1 MNSGHSEKGREF
13 CIRTET
19 CLVDRDCRAHTRQ
32 PAPCSQSNL
41 PLVEGS
47 LVHQV
52 GGVVGAR
59 EGVVDGLVLNDHGA
73 VVGNDVAVEVVDWG
87 LVLEQ
92 GRRQLGWP
100 QSPMMWM
107 RVLGKVI
114 EDDKSL
120 TGRPECVAPALVCR
134 CITRS

>member
-1 MNSGHSEKGREF
+1 M
-13 CIRTET
+13 
-19 CLVDRDCRAHTRQ
+19 
-32 PAPCSQSNL
+32 
-41 PLVEGS
+41 
-47 LVHQV
+47 
-52 GGVVGAR
+52 VGAR

-73 VVGNDVAVEVVDWG
+73 VVGNDVAVEVVDGG